1 MHDLDSIV
9 LCVWNLFDYYWFGML
24 VDIVIAWL
32 IVVKLEKCET
42 SKIKEWTIIPYQKGK
57 LHYHLKSYY
66 FHYT

>member
-1 MHDLDSIV
+1 
-9 LCVWNLFDYYWFGML
+9 ML
-24 VDIVIAWL
+24 VDIVFAWL

-42 SKIKEWTIIPYQKGK
+42 SKIKKWTIIPYQQGK

>member
-1 MHDLDSIV
+1 
-9 LCVWNLFDYYWFGML
+9 ML
-24 VDIVIAWL
+24 VDIVFAWL

-42 SKIKEWTIIPYQKGK
+42 SKIKEWTNIPYQKKGK